1 MGLYPDPCTLSPEIE
16 MDEYLIAL
24 ENELRALV
32 ASPDSAYAAYYGIF
46 RYHLGWTD
54 AQFVE
59 VKCDTGK
66 RLRPLL
72 CLLSCEAS
80 CGDWRRALPVAAA
93 LELAHNFSLIHDDI
107 EDNSDERRGRVAV
120 WKVWGLAHGL
130 NAGDGMFVL
139 ARLALDRLCERG
151 FDDAK
156 CTAISRVFDEATLAL
171 CQGQFLDLG
180 FETRI
185 DVTTDEYLQMIGGKT
200 AALIAAST
208 RIGAMLATDDAHI
221 VAAFA
226 RFGENIG
233 RAFQITDDIL
243 GIWGDPSVTG
253 KSAAT
258 DILTKKK
265 SLPALI
271 GLNDPQNGAALRA
284 LYSQNALSPND
295 VARVLALLDHARA
308 REHAQRY
315 ADEFRAA
322 ALSALDATGIKNRAL
337 ERLREMAEAMTKRA
351 R

>member
-1 MGLYPDPCTLSPEIE
+1 
-16 MDEYLIAL
+16 MDEYLAAL

-32 ASPDSAYAAYYGIF
+32 ASPASAYNPYYGIF

-54 AQFVE
+54 TNFAE
-59 VKCDTGK
+59 MKSDTGK

-72 CLLSCEAS
+72 CLLSCEAT

-107 EDNSDERRGRVAV
+107 EDNSDERRGRAAV

-139 ARLALDRLCERG
+139 ARLALDRLCARG
-151 FDDAK
+151 FSDAK

-180 FETRI
+180 FEARL
-185 DVTTDEYLQMIGGKT
+185 DVTTDEYLRMIHGKT
-200 AALIAAST
+200 AALISAST
-208 RIGAMLATDDAHI
+208 RIGAMLATDDETI
-221 VAAFA
+221 VDAFA

-233 RAFQITDDIL
+233 NAFQITDDIL

-258 DILTKKK
+258 DILTRKK
-265 SLPALI
+265 SLPAII
-271 GLNDPQNGAALRA
+271 GLNHLQFGAALRA
-284 LYSQNALSPND
+284 IYSQAVLSQDD
-295 VARVLALLDHARA
+295 VARVLALLAQVGA
-308 REHAQRY
+308 REQAQRR

-322 ALSALDATGIKNRAL
+322 ALAALDATGIQNRVL
-337 ERLREMAEAMTKRA
+337 DRLREMADAMTKRV

>member
-1 MGLYPDPCTLSPEIE
+1 

-24 ENELRALV
+24 EDELRALV
-32 ASPDSAYAAYYGIF
+32 AAPDSAYHAYYGIF

-54 AQFVE
+54 ANFVQ
-59 VKCDTGK
+59 VKCDAGK

-72 CLLSCEAS
+72 CLLSCEAA

-107 EDNSDERRGRVAV
+107 EDNSDERRGRAAV

-180 FETRI
+180 FEARL
-185 DVTTDEYLQMIGGKT
+185 DVTTDEYLQMIRGKT
-200 AALIAAST
+200 AALIAASA
-208 RIGAMLATDDAHI
+208 RIGAMLATDDALI
-221 VAAFA
+221 ADAFA

-233 RAFQITDDIL
+233 LAFQMTDDIL

-271 GLNDPQNGAALRA
+271 GLNDPQFGAALRA
-284 LYSQNALSPND
+284 LYSQAALSPND
-295 VARVLALLDHARA
+295 VARALALLDQARA
-308 REHAQRY
+308 RDQAQHF
-315 ADEFRAA
+315 ADEFRATALA
-322 ALSALDATGIKNRAL
+322 ALAATEIKNRAL
-337 ERLREMAEAMTKRA
+337 DRLRAIADAMTRRVK
-351 R
+351 

>member
-1 MGLYPDPCTLSPEIE
+1 MEQ
-16 MDEYLIAL
+16 YLIAL
-24 ENELRALV
+24 EDELRARV
-32 ASPDSAYAAYYGIF
+32 ASPDPAYAAYYGIL

-72 CLLSCEAS
+72 CLLSCEAR
-80 CGDWRRALPVAAA
+80 CGDWRRALPAAAA

-107 EDNSDERRGRVAV
+107 EDNSDERRGRAAV

-151 FDDAK
+151 YSAAQ
-156 CTAISRVFDEATLAL
+156 CAAISRVFDEATLAL
-171 CQGQFLDLG
+171 CQGQFLDLS
-180 FETRI
+180 FETRL

-200 AALIAAST
+200 AALIAAAT
-208 RIGAMLATDDAHI
+208 RIGAMLASDDARS

-243 GIWGDPSVTG
+243 GIWGDPTLTG
-253 KSAAT
+253 KSAAS
-258 DILTKKK
+258 DILTRKK
-265 SLPALI
+265 SLPAII
-271 GLNDPQNGAALRA
+271 GLGDPKIGAALRA
-284 LYSQNALSPND
+284 IYAQAQLAPND
-295 VARVLALLDHARA
+295 VARALALLDQVGARA
-308 REHAQRY
+308 QAQQY

-322 ALSALDATGIKNRAL
+322 ALDALDATGLQNRAMDQ
-337 ERLREMAEAMTKRA
+337 LREMAAAMTR
-351 R
+351 RVR